1 MEIFKD
7 IPWYEWIYQIS
18 NLGNIK
24 SFYKTGWCWIL
35 NKILQYWYY
44 HISLYKNK
52 KLKRYRI
59 HRLVAQVFIPNPD
72 NKKEVNHK
80 NWIKTDNRVEN
91 LEWNTRSENQKHA
104 FDIWLQKPTLKN
116 KLWKNHPSSK
126 RIWKYNKANKS
137 PPWLSPAVI
146 FVIPEV
152 NVAVAACLTPSPDI
166 WWVPLPPLKVPPVN
180 ISSPYSAV

>member
-126 RIWKYNKANKS
+126 RIWKYNKANKLLGIFYWHLEIKRKFWYKS
-137 PPWLSPAVI
+137 SHAINAVCRWERKTAYR
-146 FVIPEV
+146 F
-152 NVAVAACLTPSPDI
+152 I
-166 WWVPLPPLKVPPVN
+166 WKY
-180 ISSPYSAV
+180 I